1 MQSLLIF
8 LFTAF
13 TLLAPAYAED
23 PSVEQYARLDR
34 VGKEQL
40 IRRWLVDR
48 FDTAARIALDEPE
61 RQQLAEKYEDLLHRL
76 AAGES
81 LSEAG
86 YRRLLQEVG
95 AAEQAAIDRLSLRY
109 RVLVYSRFRT
119 NRAAYDER
127 MAEWRKLMADW
138 AAGDAKISNG
148 SLVIDWLNRSLDRLQ
163 YDEVANLPK
172 LPDFAALPP
181 LTLPRPGLET
191 GELHPADPY
200 LATQHKASVPATVPS
215 LGNAAKAPF
224 APHSPPPSADS
235 PRIAHRVERPPIPQ
249 TGPPPRAIVRDVQPV
264 IAPPEPPRPPE
275 SSADKPPVIIDLEEI
290 AVRIRGYN
298 LALKDLISSLHDD
311 ALWTP
316 ELLQQSL
323 AQLEDLAARR
333 TQINLY
339 RELVSHDEQKLVGSP
354 MTLATPIALLGAKIF
369 STRSSL
375 SREGETAIAK
385 AQLDQLDSLSRK
397 LAQLAA
403 ERVEKQ

>member
-1 MQSLLIF
+1 
-8 LFTAF
+8 
-13 TLLAPAYAED
+13 
-23 PSVEQYARLDR
+23 
-34 VGKEQL
+34 
-40 IRRWLVDR
+40 
-48 FDTAARIALDEPE
+48 
-61 RQQLAEKYEDLLHRL
+61 
-76 AAGES
+76 
-81 LSEAG
+81 
-86 YRRLLQEVG
+86 
-95 AAEQAAIDRLSLRY
+95 
-109 RVLVYSRFRT
+109 
-119 NRAAYDER
+119 
-127 MAEWRKLMADW
+127 
-138 AAGDAKISNG
+138 
-148 SLVIDWLNRSLDRLQ
+148 
-163 YDEVANLPK
+163 
-172 LPDFAALPP
+172 
-181 LTLPRPGLET
+181 
-191 GELHPADPY
+191 
-200 LATQHKASVPATVPS
+200 
-215 LGNAAKAPF
+215 
-224 APHSPPPSADS
+224 
-235 PRIAHRVERPPIPQ
+235 
-249 TGPPPRAIVRDVQPV
+249 VRDVQPV